1 MSRRA
6 RGIVR
11 GLQGDADR
19 VLQKWGLRV
28 GKVSATNTGGTPK
41 TVTVHGIEMRYL
53 ASYASPTT
61 NDIVV
66 WAKFGSTNVV
76 LGELA

>member
-1 MSRRA
+1 M
-6 RGIVR
+6 
-11 GLQGDADR
+11 
-19 VLQKWGLRV
+19 